1 MDAGGFVGKI
11 RKYSVLCFLVPLITI
26 NLCLFLY
33 KVMGNIEPYAN
44 IQWDQKLIKTNYKDF
59 MKAHESLSYLNCP
72 KYEFTT
78 TNYNKVGEV
87 FDEDDDWIFKSKE
100 FSALYIG
107 TIKIESNQ
115 NLNTKCIKN
124 KKLPYSIVNTFKIL
138 DKFLLSARKNNKVGF
153 ASGVKMPYVYGE
165 ISISRTARYFP
176 ATLIFKPFMVLSALF
191 LFLYWKNNFKLFEN
205 LKSKNIIGKF
215 SKTFFYFGL
224 FSSAFL
230 ALHALFLGLE
240 YDSKLFSKIRNAN
253 IILFVFSE
261 ILAQVFLTLNL
272 FKLKKNLESYLNNLI
287 LKTKFIFVSIVSIAT
302 CLIFAML
309 IFENL
314 ETSTKNILEWNYF
327 SILLIYYI
335 LSYLI
340 WKKVRL

>member
-1 MDAGGFVGKI
+1 MDTWFVVGKV
-11 RKYSVLCFLVPLITI
+11 RKYALLCFLIPLITI
-26 NLCLFLY
+26 NLCLIFY
-33 KVMGNIEPYAN
+33 SIMGKIEPYAN
-44 IQWDQKLIKTNYKDF
+44 LQWDQKLIKLSNKKF
-59 MKAHESLSYLNCP
+59 LKSHENMSFLNCP

-78 TNYNKVGEV
+78 SYFVEENNQYNIEAPSNERLIASTLIQIVSNPKLNNNCVKNYK
-87 FDEDDDWIFKSKE
+87 
-100 FSALYIG
+100 LTYLL
-107 TIKIESNQ
+107 
-115 NLNTKCIKN
+115 LNN
-124 KKLPYSIVNTFKIL
+124 FKIL
-138 DKFLLSARKNNKVGF
+138 DKILLSAKKHNKIGF
-153 ASGVKMPYVYGE
+153 ASNVKMPYFYGE
-165 ISISRTARYFP
+165 VSISRTARYFP

-240 YDSKLFSKIRNAN
+240 YDSKLFSKIRSAN

-302 CLIFAML
+302 CLVFAML

-314 ETSTKNILEWNYF
+314 ETSTKNIIEWNYF